1 MADSYERCKERF
13 IYLRSFAQTQGV
25 LVWSVHNLPKE
36 AFLEMFQIMF
46 ISTTVTIQYK
56 YLQVQ

>member
-1 MADSYERCKERF
+1 MANSYERCKARF
-13 IYLRSFAQTQGV
+13 IYLCSFPQAQGI
-25 LVWSVHNLPKE
+25 LALSVHNLPKE

-46 ISTTVTIQYK
+46 IYPTVTIKYT